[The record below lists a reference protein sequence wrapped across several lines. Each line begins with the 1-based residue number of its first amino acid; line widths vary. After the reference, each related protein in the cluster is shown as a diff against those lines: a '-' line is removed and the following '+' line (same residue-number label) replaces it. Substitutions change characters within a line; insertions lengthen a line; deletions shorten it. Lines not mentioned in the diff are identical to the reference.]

1 MREVYARASLKIAET
16 WIKIKINCKILYFCQ
31 PGWQRCCCPRG
42 WQPSTCS
49 KTWPWDPVQSWI
61 RCWQKSQGFPWRSYQ
76 KVETSA
82 TGVGMDVAAQH
93 SLPPCHKS
101 RPGSRDLQFL
111 WSKWMKQCL
120 VEVNLTLKSHKI
132 ATNRAPYNRQ
142 RKSALEGSFPGGV
155 LPRAGRSRR
164 GTTTWDIL

>member
-76 KVETSA
+76 KVEQSWKCTFLTKWFDPLDLSNQKKLLDLGYVYPR
-82 TGVGMDVAAQH
+82 GVRGGVA
-93 SLPPCHKS
+93 LFFFWKS
-101 RPGSRDLQFL
+101 VFLKHPNVPVYIVMGIVIRLWAWACAWLFL
-111 WSKWMKQCL
+111 WSQ
-120 VEVNLTLKSHKI
+120 KI
-132 ATNRAPYNRQ
+132 IT
-142 RKSALEGSFPGGV
+142 
-155 LPRAGRSRR
+155 
-164 GTTTWDIL
+164 